1 MYEAKR
7 GLIEESGFSIFRFHD
22 YWHRHEPDGILTGMT
37 SARGWSEYQ
46 AGPNAKRFD
55 IPECSF
61 EALIR
66 DVKAN
71 LGISAVRA
79 AGAPDMPC
87 NSVVL
92 LAGSTPG
99 QVQIQ
104 ALMEGADVVM
114 CGESN
119 EWDTCEYVRDAAA
132 VGQRDSSCS
141 ATAIRRMAEC
151 ATWRT
156 GSGIALEMAF

>member
-1 MYEAKR
+1 M
-7 GLIEESGFSIFRFHD
+7 
-22 YWHRHEPDGILTGMT
+22 
-37 SARGWSEYQ
+37 
-46 AGPNAKRFD
+46 
-55 IPECSF
+55 
-61 EALIR
+61 
-66 DVKAN
+66 KAN

-104 ALMEGADVVM
+104 ALMEGADVVI

-132 VGQRDSSCS
+132 VGHPKGLIVLGHGHSEDGGMRYLADWLRDR
-141 ATAIRRMAEC
+141 I
-151 ATWRT
+151 
-156 GSGIALEMAF
+156 GDGILIHHIPAADPFRFV